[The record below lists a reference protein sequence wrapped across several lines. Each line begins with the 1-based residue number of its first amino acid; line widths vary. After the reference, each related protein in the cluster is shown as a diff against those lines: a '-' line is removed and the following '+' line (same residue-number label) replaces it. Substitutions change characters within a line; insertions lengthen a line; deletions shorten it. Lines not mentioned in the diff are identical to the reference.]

1 MNTQFIPPQNLPNI
15 ERLITQTMIVDYSKV
30 SNDFNPIH
38 LDSTFANKA
47 GFDTTIAH
55 GMMVLSYISEMMTLA
70 FDTKWANTGQL
81 KVKFRSPVLSGE
93 SIETYGN
100 LLKTSDD
107 NNLQKAF
114 YKVGIN
120 NINGSQVITGEA
132 IIYY

>member
-1 MNTQFIPPQNLPNI
+1 MNTQYTLPQSLPI
-15 ERLITQTMIVDYSKV
+15 IAQLITQSMIIDYSKV

-38 LDSTFANKA
+38 LDSTFAIEA

-93 SIETYGN
+93 SIERIDPKPKIKKSRRSKEKN
-100 LLKTSDD
+100 TSSKSE
-107 NNLQKAF
+107 NIRNPRVIKA
-114 YKVGIN
+114 KPA
-120 NINGSQVITGEA
+120 T
-132 IIYY
+132 

>member
-1 MNTQFIPPQNLPNI
+1 MTGVSRVMCVMNPVTRTGHHYNTILHLDHSVLNPLIQGWHNRIKKPPQ
-15 ERLITQTMIVDYSKV
+15 MI
-30 SNDFNPIH
+30 
-38 LDSTFANKA
+38 
-47 GFDTTIAH
+47 
-55 GMMVLSYISEMMTLA
+55 LSYISEMMTLA

-107 NNLQKAF
+107 NNFKKAF